1 MERTSN
7 GQSRPSRRSPFLE
20 ESAITYHF
28 IDQAAISHS
37 HDQQIT
43 HSSVKGHAL
52 QWRFIN
58 LKPQIHYRK
67 AEKGT
72 VNYFSKDQRIS
83 GLKRHQEVYYKEY
96 IPKSITAFIPT
107 EMV

>member
-1 MERTSN
+1 MAKADLP
-7 GQSRPSRRSPFLE
+7 GGALFLE

-52 QWRFIN
+52 QWRFIKAKSHKFIIEK
-58 LKPQIHYRK
+58 LKKEPL
-67 AEKGT
+67 T
-72 VNYFSKDQRIS
+72 IS
-83 GLKRHQEVYYKEY
+83 QKINALV
-96 IPKSITAFIPT
+96 A
-107 EMV
+107 